1 LTPPA
6 IFCSLNIGGYPAATC
21 HPTAIN
27 TFKPLIGYRKKIDK
41 YNKRPTTVDEFVD
54 ELIAEL
60 YLEPHGYPH
69 MESNAELFTS
79 SAVLFNFEFCLIIVK

>member
-1 LTPPA
+1 M
-6 IFCSLNIGGYPAATC
+6 
-21 HPTAIN
+21 
-27 TFKPLIGYRKKIDK
+27 DK
-41 YNKRPTTVDEFVD
+41 HNKRPTTVDEFVD

-69 MESNAELFTS
+69 MESSAGLFTS